1 MNNQVTV
8 ADIKEA
14 LKNDEFRRALP
25 SNLQDDVQKFL
36 SNPNCSCN
44 MKIYQRILQEAETN
58 VKAYFP
64 NKSIVSTQQV
74 METVM
79 QNNWIVINCHINNLE
94 EELKKLKTG
103 RKQISMGRYEDKVT
117 VIVNELEVVY

>member
-1 MNNQVTV
+1 MSNQITV
-8 ADIKEA
+8 SDIKEA

-25 SNLQDDVQKFL
+25 SHLNDDVQKFL

-74 METVM
+74 MESVM

-103 RKQISMGRYEDKVT
+103 RKQITMGRFEDQVT